1 MIPQTSSSQ
10 SSDSQFTALSQPV
23 TIFPQMPNHDLG
35 ESSLDSQTTLAYR
48 LNFAKEDERR
58 FQVFYGKTSL
68 LFSRATLVVA
78 LVGYIVFGLAD
89 LWSLPI
95 THPQAWLIRYTLIT
109 PLYALVVGCSFQ
121 KKWSKEIPKWAGLT
135 HLLGGLGLMI
145 IMTIA
150 LPSESGHRMYFLG
163 LVFVLLAIHFS
174 RLRFSY
180 ATFLGWMLLALYA
193 ALGFW
198 KVMILKSSTEMAFLI
213 GNLFYLSFM
222 NIAGMFV
229 SYILEVSARIE
240 FLQRQALAYEKQR
253 SESLLFSILPQKI
266 AKRLTQNRSTIAQEY
281 PMASILFADIVNF
294 TPLSERLTPTEL
306 ISLLN
311 ELFSEFDRLVENHGI
326 EKIKTIGDCYM
337 AASGVPVPRRDHA
350 EAIASLAIDLVRFMN
365 QFAKRCNYPINL
377 RIGIHSGGVV
387 AGVIGQQKLMYDLWG
402 DTVNTA
408 SRMESH
414 GEVGKIQ
421 ISRAT
426 YELVRD
432 SFICEPQGEIE
443 VKGKGKLETWHLLAK
458 RSKP

>member
-1 MIPQTSSSQ
+1 MTLQSSPEECSKSSQ
-10 SSDSQFTALSQPV
+10 HPV
-23 TIFPQMPNHDLG
+23 TLFPQIP
-35 ESSLDSQTTLAYR
+35 LDTELVEATLEAQKKAAYWLR
-48 LNFAKEDERR
+48 FGREDERR

-68 LFSRATLVVA
+68 LFSRATLVLA
-78 LVGYIVFGLAD
+78 IIGYVLFGFAD

-95 THPQAWLIRYTLIT
+95 SYPKAWLIRYAVICPIYL
-109 PLYALVVGCSFQ
+109 LVVALSFR
-121 KKWSKEIPKWAGLT
+121 SKGSRSIPRLT
-135 HLLGGLGLMI
+135 GITHVIGGLGLMA

-150 LPSESGHRMYFLG
+150 LPSEVGHRMYFLG
-163 LVFVLLAIHFS
+163 LVFVILAIHLS
-174 RLRFSY
+174 RLRFGY
-180 ATFLGWMLLALYA
+180 ATALGWTMMLGYA
-193 ALGFW
+193 ALGIW
-198 KVMILKSSTEMAFLI
+198 KSAMLHSPSETAFLI

-240 FLQRQALAYEKQR
+240 FLQRRALAYEKQR
-253 SESLLFSILPQKI
+253 SERLLFSILPQKI

-294 TPLSERLTPTEL
+294 TPLSEKLTPTEL

-311 ELFSEFDRLVENHGI
+311 ELFSEFDRLVERHGI

-337 AASGVPVPRRDHA
+337 AAAGVPVPREDHA
-350 EAIASLAIDLVRFMN
+350 EAIAALAIDLVRYINHFTN
-365 QFAKRCNYPINL
+365 RYHYPINL
-377 RIGIHSGGVV
+377 RIGIHSGSVV

-426 YELVRD
+426 YDLINHA
-432 SFICEPQGEIE
+432 FICESQGEIE
-443 VKGKGKLETWHLLAK
+443 VKGKGRLETWHLLAK
-458 RSKP
+458 RSAL